1 MNSFKTSKRTLIA
14 AALGV
19 ASVAATVALAQPS
32 VTGQGSALP
41 AQATGTNYDWVQ
53 ARLDRMAWRF
63 NLTDEQ
69 KAKLKPILEQR
80 QTLRKAQ
87 RQAMREQ
94 LAQILT
100 PAQLGQWDQM
110 QSRRGWRRSGA
121 FGRGPCGGGQG
132 FGGGPGRGY
141 GPGMGYGPGKG
152 YGPGA
157 GYGAGPG
164 PGATN

>member
-1 MNSFKTSKRTLIA
+1 MNSFKTFKRTLIA

-19 ASVAATVALAQPS
+19 ASVAATVALAQPPAA
-32 VTGQGSALP
+32 GPGSAPP
-41 AQATGTNYDWVQ
+41 AQATSTNYDWVQ

-69 KAKLKPILEQR
+69 KAKLKPILEER
-80 QTLRKAQ
+80 EALRTTQ
-87 RQAMREQ
+87 RQAMREK
-94 LAQILT
+94 LAQVLT
-100 PAQLGQWDQM
+100 PAQLAQWDQM
-110 QSRRGWRRSGA
+110 QARRGWHRGGK

-141 GPGMGYGPGKG
+141 GPGMGYGPG
-152 YGPGA
+152 A

-164 PGATN
+164 GSANN